1 ERDEDV
7 VRATVDVLA
16 QDDPRPVFAVV
27 NLYGAHAP
35 YTNHGGAPLETNP
48 PAWVEPWIADDA
60 VELQRLGKHGEPTL
74 MKAYL
79 DGQLVPP
86 PGGLAYLRAIYDREV
101 EALDLYVG
109 VLGTALFR
117 RSPDPVL
124 VVVADHGEGFGE
136 HGILGH
142 GIGLYPE
149 LLHVPLAVLAP
160 GRIPAGRVVPT
171 PLALPDLF
179 DGLRALAGIGPRSG
193 PFVDA
198 LDGKARPRAI
208 RAMAEPDDYVA

>member
-1 ERDEDV
+1 
-7 VRATVDVLA
+7 
-16 QDDPRPVFAVV
+16 
-27 NLYGAHAP
+27 
-35 YTNHGGAPLETNP
+35 
-48 PAWVEPWIADDA
+48 
-60 VELQRLGKHGEPTL
+60 
-74 MKAYL
+74 
-79 DGQLVPP
+79 
-86 PGGLAYLRAIYDREV
+86 LRAIYDREV

-160 GRIPAGRVVPT
+160 GRITAGSVVST

-193 PFVDA
+193 ALVDA
-198 LDGKARPRAI
+198 LDGTPASHAI
-208 RAMAEPDDYVA
+208 RAMAEPDDYTAHVTGRAVFAEPWMLYREGRWAAVVHPSAAEVYDLDVDPRMAHPLADVPAEAQGVLAGAREIPASAAGVVHPDRPDSATLERLRALGYVP